1 MVDPIA
7 AQSISGVYESW
18 YSSGVSKGSKAQDDE
33 KLKELCKDFE
43 AIMVSMMIKSMRSS
57 VPQDGLIPD
66 TFGEDVFRS
75 MLDDQYAALMVQR
88 QDFGIAQQLYEQLS
102 QVDSR
107 GGN

>member
-7 AQSISGVYESW
+7 VQGIGAVYGNW
-18 YSSGVSKGSKAQDDE
+18 YSSGVAKGSKAQEDE

-57 VPQDGLIPD
+57 VPEDGLIPD

-88 QDFGIAQQLYEQLS
+88 QDFGIAQKLYDQLS
-102 QVDSR
+102 QADSR